1 MDREYAEYLL
11 KKTKE
16 DYNLI
21 ADDFSRTRTQIWE
34 ELRFLEDYL
43 ISGEKILDLGCGNGR
58 LHELL
63 GGKIIDYYGVDN
75 SDKLITI
82 AKSKY
87 PEGKFQVSDALD
99 ISFPDNFFDK
109 VFSIAVLHH
118 IPLDDF
124 RNQFIKEARR
134 VLRPGGFLIL
144 TVWNLWQKP
153 DSLKR
158 IIKFAILKVLRKTK
172 LDFKDVFVPW
182 QKTIDRYIHCFTKN
196 ELKKLVENAGFKIK
210 KTRILKRK
218 ETKNYNIYIIVE
230 K

>member
-1 MDREYAEYLL
+1 MDRKYAEFLL
-11 KKTKE
+11 EKTKE

-21 ADDFSRTRTQIWE
+21 SDQFSSTRYSVWP
-34 ELRFLEDYL
+34 ELKVL
-43 ISGEKILDLGCGNGR
+43 GEYIKEGDKVLDLGCGNGR
-58 LHELL
+58 LLELFK
-63 GGKIIDYYGVDN
+63 GKNVDYMGVDN
-75 SDKLITI
+75 SEKLIEI
-82 AKSKY
+82 AKKKN
-87 PEGKFQVSDALD
+87 PGIFFQVADALNLP
-99 ISFPDNFFDK
+99 FPDNYFDK
-109 VFSIAVLHH
+109 IFSIAVLHH

-172 LDFKDVFVPW
+172 LDFKDILVPW
-182 QKTIDRYIHCFTKN
+182 QKTIDRYVHCFTKN
-196 ELKKLVENAGFKIK
+196 ELKKLAEKAGFKIK
-210 KTRILKRK
+210 KVGIFRRK
-218 ETKNYNIYIIVE
+218 ETKNYNIFLITE

>member
-1 MDREYAEYLL
+1 MDKKYAEYLL
-11 KKTKE
+11 EKTKK

-21 ADDFSRTRTQIWE
+21 SEDFSRTRSHIWE
-34 ELRFLEDYL
+34 ELKFLGDYL

-87 PEGKFQVSDALD
+87 PEGKFQVSDVLD
-99 ISFPDNFFDK
+99 IPFPDNFFDK

-118 IPLDDF
+118 IPSDDF
-124 RNQFIKEARR
+124 RIRFIKEARR

-218 ETKNYNIYIIVE
+218 ETKNYNIFLIAE

>member
-11 KKTKE
+11 KKTEE

-21 ADDFSRTRTQIWE
+21 SDQFSSTRYSVWP
-34 ELRFLEDYL
+34 ELKIL
-43 ISGEKILDLGCGNGR
+43 GEYIKEGDSVLDLGCGNGR
-58 LHELL
+58 LLELFR
-63 GGKIIDYYGVDN
+63 GKNVDYVGVDN
-75 SDKLITI
+75 SEKLIEI
-82 AKSKY
+82 AKKKN
-87 PEGKFQVSDALD
+87 PGIFFQVADALNLP
-99 ISFPDNFFDK
+99 FPDNFFDK

-118 IPLDDF
+118 IPSDDF

-144 TVWNLWQKP
+144 TVWNLWRKP
-153 DSLKR
+153 DSLKI

-182 QKTIDRYIHCFTKN
+182 QKTVDRYIHCFTKN
-196 ELKKLVENAGFKIK
+196 GLKKLAAKTNFKIK
-210 KTRILKRK
+210 KAGTFRRK
-218 ETKNYNIYIIVE
+218 ETKNYNIFLIAE